1 MISRRLAL
9 WVYLWP
15 YFSSRGRRI
24 STFDSGIPPEI
35 THSTISNRNK
45 RISASNVD
53 PLRCS
58 RMSHLLTWLTGFA
71 SCLSR
76 CEQLRLY
83 ACLTLYACRLSFSL
97 TKGSHCEHYKANFHS
112 PLRNVVLDG
121 LSRDPKR
128 MLCFL
133 SLRTRSSYHFLVVC
147 ICLRFLEIEALAG
160 LLRVAP
166 AAMVTSIGSI
176 SVFSSSDL
184 SASNCDASHCSKYQD
199 GGRDKR
205 LLKND

>member
-1 MISRRLAL
+1 M
-9 WVYLWP
+9 
-15 YFSSRGRRI
+15 
-24 STFDSGIPPEI
+24 
-35 THSTISNRNK
+35 
-45 RISASNVD
+45 
-53 PLRCS
+53 
-58 RMSHLLTWLTGFA
+58 
-71 SCLSR
+71 
-76 CEQLRLY
+76 Y

-199 GGRDKR
+199 GGRAGQTPPEER
-205 LLKND
+205 LNFSFESVFYHDEKPQPILRDH